1 MRKVIMTINGSSKEF
16 VVEPD
21 RILLDLLRE
30 DLRLTGAKQSCDR
43 KGQCGACTVIV
54 NGKTALACLT
64 KVANLN
70 GAEVITVEGLG
81 TPRNPHLIQE
91 AFVLS
96 GAIQCGFC
104 TPGMIMATKALLDG
118 NPDPD
123 TEEIKKALKGHLCR
137 CTGYVKIIDAV
148 KLASRFL
155 RGEVTPDEIR
165 PDPSKGVIGVSI
177 PRPSSMIKACGT
189 AQFGADIHLQ
199 GALELA
205 VVRSPH
211 AHALIRSID
220 ASAALKID
228 GVAGVVTA
236 KDIKGSNR
244 YNDLIILCD
253 KKVHL
258 VGDAIAIVAAK
269 TRKQA
274 LAGAEA
280 VRVEYELLPA
290 VTTLEESLA
299 ENAPQVHEDVP
310 NLEIAQRQIKG
321 DAEGALKASDVVV
334 ESRFSTS
341 RIHQAP
347 LEPEVSVAYMEGEGD
362 DAKLVVLGR
371 SINIHAFAQGLQKA
385 LGWENVRV
393 EEPFSGGQFGQKGGM
408 FTEGIAG
415 AAALHFRR
423 PVRYVC
429 SLAES
434 MLITTK
440 RHPHVHNVRIGAD
453 KEGRI
458 TAYTTDFTVDSGAYS
473 YGGVFFL
480 MRCLQMLSGP
490 YDIPNVHAFGRLY
503 KTNNVS
509 GGAARG
515 AGPPQSNYALE
526 SAIDL
531 LARKLNVDP
540 WEFRYRNTL
549 AVGGAMST
557 GEVAEEWPFKQ
568 CMETLRPHYDRALKE
583 ASPLKTGRLRRGVGI
598 AGAAFGI
605 GAPTARDTANVAVE
619 LNEDG
624 GLTVYASAAD
634 PGEGND
640 SMLSQIASHLAGI
653 PFDRIRLVTRDTDRT
668 PVVGSASASRIT
680 YMAGGA
686 LVNAIEKL
694 KGAMAEAKA
703 TTYEGLVA
711 AGKPTKYLGTKI
723 VETSTPMDS
732 KTGQGIFYEVR
743 VLGCQMAEVEVD
755 TVTGD
760 VRVVHMT
767 AVTDIGTV
775 INPLNVEGQLEGGLD
790 MGVGM
795 ALREEYVQGVTKDWK
810 TFKFP
815 TMATSFPM
823 TVISLQTPRKKAPLG
838 AIGVGEFVLLP
849 TSAAV
854 TNAIHDATGA
864 RVYDLPATPERVLA
878 AIGVKKEIGG

>member
-1 MRKVIMTINGSSKEF
+1 MRKVIMKINGCLKEF
-16 VVEPD
+16 IVEPD

-30 DLRLTGAKQSCDR
+30 DLKLTGAKQSCDR

-54 NGKTALACLT
+54 NGKTALSCVT

-81 TPRNPHLIQE
+81 TPENPHLIQE

-104 TPGMIMATKALLDG
+104 TPGMIMATKVLLDN
-118 NPDPD
+118 NPDPG
-123 TEEIKKALKGHLCR
+123 TEDIKKALQGNLCR
-137 CTGYVKIIDAV
+137 CTGYVKIIGAV

-155 RGEVTPDEIR
+155 RGEITPDDVR
-165 PDPSKGVIGVSI
+165 PNPANGVIGVSL
-177 PRPSSMIKACGT
+177 PRPSSMIKACGV
-189 AQFGADIHLQ
+189 AQFGADVYLQ

-220 ASAALKID
+220 TSTAEKMP
-228 GVAGVVTA
+228 GVVGVMTA
-236 KDIKGSNR
+236 RDIKGTNR

-258 VGDAIAIVAAK
+258 VGDAVAIVAAQ

-274 LAGAEA
+274 HAAAGA
-280 VRVEYELLPA
+280 VKVDYELLP
-290 VTTLEESLA
+290 VIRTMEESLA
-299 ENAPQVHEDVP
+299 ENGLQVHEDAP
-310 NLEIAQRQIKG
+310 NLEIAQGQIKG
-321 DAEGALKASDVVV
+321 DAEEALQASDEVVQAK
-334 ESRFSTS
+334 FSTS
-341 RIHQAP
+341 MIHQAP
-347 LEPEVSVAYMEGEGD
+347 LEPEVSVAYMEGEGE

-371 SINIHAFAQGLQKA
+371 SINIHAFAMGLQKA

-415 AAALHFRR
+415 AAALHFQRA
-423 PVRYVC
+423 VRYVC
-429 SLAES
+429 SLEES

-440 RHPHVHNVRIGAD
+440 RHPHVHEVRIGAKRD
-453 KEGRI
+453 GKI
-458 TAYTTDFTVDSGAYS
+458 TAYTTDFTVESGAYS
-473 YGGVFFL
+473 FGGPFFL

-490 YDIPNVHAFGRLY
+490 YDIPNVKAFGRLY
-503 KTNNVS
+503 KTNNAS

-515 AGPPQSNYALE
+515 AGPPQSNYAFE

-531 LARKLNVDP
+531 MARRLGIDP

-549 AVGGAMST
+549 EIGSTMSS
-557 GEVAEEWPFKQ
+557 GEVAEEWPYKE
-568 CMETLRPHYDRALKE
+568 CLETLKPHYERAIEE
-583 ASPLKTGRLRRGVGI
+583 AVPLKTGRLRRGVGI

-605 GAPTARDTANVAVE
+605 GAPTARDTANAAVE
-619 LNEDG
+619 LHEDG
-624 GLTVYASAAD
+624 SLTVYASAAD

-640 SMLSQIASHLAGI
+640 SMLSQIASHLTGI
-653 PFDRIRLVTRDTDRT
+653 SIDKIHLVTRDTDRT

-686 LVNAIEKL
+686 LVAAIEKL
-694 KGAMAEAKA
+694 KKAIAEAKA
-703 TTYEGLVA
+703 TTFQELVA
-711 AGKPTKYLGTKI
+711 AGKPTKYLGTKV
-723 VETSTPMDS
+723 VETSTPMDP
-732 KTGQGIFYEVR
+732 KTGQGVFYEVR

-755 TVTGD
+755 TQTGD

-767 AVTDIGTV
+767 AVTDSGTI
-775 INPLNVEGQLEGGLD
+775 INPINVEGQIEGGLD

-795 ALREEYVQGVTKDWK
+795 ALREEYIHGVTKDWRS
-810 TFKFP
+810 FKFP
-815 TMATSFPM
+815 TMKTAFPM
-823 TVISLQTPRKKAPLG
+823 TVITLQTPRKKAPLG

-849 TSAAV
+849 TCAAV
-854 TNAIHDATGA
+854 MNAIHDATGA
-864 RVYDLPATPERVLA
+864 RVYDLPATPECVLA
-878 AIGVKKEIGG
+878 ALNGKKVDGR

>member
-1 MRKVIMTINGSSKEF
+1 MKKVVMKINGILREF
-16 VVEPD
+16 IVEPD
-21 RILLDLLRE
+21 RVLLDLLRE

-54 NGKTALACLT
+54 NGKTALACIT

-104 TPGMIMATKALLDG
+104 TPGMIMAAKVLLDN
-118 NPDPD
+118 NPDPG
-123 TEEIKKALKGHLCR
+123 TEEIKNALKRNLCR

-155 RGEVTPDEIR
+155 RGEITPDEMR
-165 PDPSKGVIGVSI
+165 PDLSKGVIGVSI
-177 PRPSSMIKACGT
+177 PRPSSMLKACG
-189 AQFGADIHLQ
+189 AVQFGADIYPQ

-220 ASAALKID
+220 LSEAEKMP
-228 GVAGVVTA
+228 GVAGVITA
-236 KDIKGSNR
+236 KDIKGTNR

-253 KKVHL
+253 KKVHY
-258 VGDAIAIVAAK
+258 VGDAIAIVAAE
-269 TRKQA
+269 TRRQA
-274 LAGAEA
+274 LAAAEA
-280 VRVEYELLPA
+280 VKVEYEQLP
-290 VTTLEESLA
+290 VVRTLEESLG

-310 NLEIAQRQIKG
+310 NLEIAQGQIKG
-321 DAEGALKASDVVV
+321 DAEGALEASHVVV
-334 ESRFSTS
+334 EARFSTPM
-341 RIHQAP
+341 IHQAP
-347 LEPEVSVAYMEGEGD
+347 LEPEVSVAYMEGEGE

-371 SINIHAFAQGLQKA
+371 SINIHAFAMGLQNA
-385 LGWENVRV
+385 LEWENVRV
-393 EEPFSGGQFGQKGGM
+393 EEPYSGGQFGQKGGM

-415 AAALHFRR
+415 AAALHLRR

-429 SLAES
+429 SLEES

-440 RHPHVHNVRIGAD
+440 RHAHVHNVRIGATRD
-453 KEGRI
+453 GKI
-458 TAYTTDFTVDSGAYS
+458 TAYTTDFAVESGVYS
-473 YGGVFFL
+473 YGGPFFL

-490 YDIPNVHAFGRLY
+490 YDIPNIKAFGRLY
-503 KTNNVS
+503 KTNNAS

-515 AGPPQSNYALE
+515 AGPPQSNYAFE

-531 LARKLNVDP
+531 LARKLGMDP
-540 WEFRYRNTL
+540 WEFRYKNAL
-549 AVGGAMST
+549 EVGGTMST
-557 GEVAEEWPFKQ
+557 GEVAEEWPYKK
-568 CMETLRPHYDRALKE
+568 CMEALRPHYERALKK
-583 ASPLKTGRLRRGVGI
+583 AAPRKTGRLRRGVGI

-605 GAPTARDTANVAVE
+605 GAPLPRDTANVAVE

-624 GLTVYASAAD
+624 GLTVYGSVAD

-640 SMLSQIASHLAGI
+640 SMLTQIACHLTGI
-653 PFDRIRLVTRDTDRT
+653 PLDKIRLVTRDTDRT

-680 YMAGGA
+680 YMAGNA
-686 LVNAIEKL
+686 LVEAIRKL
-694 KGAMAEAKA
+694 KKAMEEANA
-703 TTYEGLVA
+703 TTYQELVA
-711 AGKPTKYLGTKI
+711 AGKPVKYLGTKV
-723 VETSTPMDS
+723 VEGSTPMDT
-732 KTGQGIFYEVR
+732 KTGQGVFYETR

-755 TVTGD
+755 TETGD
-760 VRVVHMT
+760 ATIVHMT
-767 AVTDIGTV
+767 AATDNGTI
-775 INPLNVEGQLEGGLD
+775 INPINVEGQIEGGLD

-795 ALREEYVQGVTKDWK
+795 ALREEYIHGVTKDWRS
-810 TFKFP
+810 FKFP
-815 TMATSFPM
+815 TMKTSFPM
-823 TVISLQTPRKKAPLG
+823 TIIMLETPRKKGPLG
-838 AIGVGEFVLLP
+838 ATGVGEFVLLP

-854 TNAIHDATGA
+854 MNAIHDATGA

-878 AIGVKKEIGG
+878 AFAEKKEDEQ